1 MKHFLYKK
9 IIFCPLFNN
18 RARYQSLLKLARRT
32 SYLALGEKLGC
43 RGLIV
48 ISFANPISRGV
59 LTNFATSC
67 GKVGTR
73 YHVLRENPTDGSLNF
88 MGLLPLYLFAL
99 GEYPIQLRVFFR
111 TKKAHN
117 KRFFF

>member
-1 MKHFLYKK
+1 MIDQNRLFVYFMKHFLYKK

-43 RGLIV
+43 GGLIV
-48 ISFANPISRGV
+48 ISFANPISSGV
-59 LTNFATSC
+59 PTNFATPC

-73 YHVLRENPTDGSLNF
+73 NHVLRENPLMEVSL
-88 MGLLPLYLFAL
+88 YWSSSSTLFVCV
-99 GEYPIQLRVFFR
+99 GRVSNSAESFL
-111 TKKAHN
+111 
-117 KRFFF
+117 